1 MVRVALAVTAV
12 LVLVASRGAVP
23 HPAVMPPLTFEDQ
36 DGRKL
41 ALADLRGRVAI
52 IVYGTRAGLEHHV
65 VWGKRLDSDLRARHA
80 YRAHDAPAAR
90 PVQILALAQMGGIPD
105 AFRPVLR
112 SLLRG
117 HVETGYSLWLDWD
130 DRMSALFGSREAIST
145 VVVVDRAGAVRLV
158 VSGPAEG
165 DPYQAVTRLLDQLL

>member
-1 MVRVALAVTAV
+1 MVRVALALTAV
-12 LVLVASRGAVP
+12 LVLACAPGVVS

-52 IVYGTRAGLEHHV
+52 LVYGDRRGLEQHV
-65 VWGKRLDSDLRARHA
+65 AWGKRLDGDLRARTE
-80 YRAHDAPAAR
+80 YRAHDAPVTR
-90 PVQILALAQMGGIPD
+90 PVQIVAVAQMGGIPD
-105 AFRPVLR
+105 AFRPMLR
-112 SLLRG
+112 ALLRG
-117 HVETGYSLWLDWD
+117 HVEAGYSLWLDWD
-130 DRMSALFGSREAIST
+130 DRMSALFGSRAAVST

-165 DPYQAVTRLLDQLL
+165 APYQAVARLLEHLF